1 MKKAKRIFIFLII
14 VLVIL
19 LALAF
24 YFNWFESIGLGS
36 GFQFGKSN
44 TTEHSQEKDAKKE
57 SNIKTIH
64 ILVEKE
70 NIYYDSNVDK
80 ALSVKDLEMQLYSI
94 SDSRTEFVLIDMG
107 ATLGTYEAV
116 EKLLQEG
123 NWKYTEKVGLDT
135 EKPKE

>member
-14 VLVIL
+14 VLIIL

-44 TTEHSQEKDAKKE
+44 TTEHSQEKD
-57 SNIKTIH
+57 STNTKTIN

-70 NIYYDSNVDK
+70 NIYYDNNVDK
-80 ALSVKDLEMQLYSI
+80 TLSVKDLEMQLDSI
-94 SDSRTEFVLIDMG
+94 SDSKTEFVLIDIG

-135 EKPKE
+135 VKPKE

>member
-14 VLVIL
+14 VLIIL

-44 TTEHSQEKDAKKE
+44 TTEHSQEKD
-57 SNIKTIH
+57 STNTKTIH

-70 NIYYDSNVDK
+70 NIYYDNNVDQT
-80 ALSVKDLEMQLYSI
+80 LSVKDLEMQLDSI
-94 SDSRTEFVLIDMG
+94 SDSKTEFVLIDIG

-135 EKPKE
+135 VKPKE